1 MKNSFASRL
10 AVAFV
15 VTGVTAGPGVLA
27 ATVEEGLICLEMA
40 NLPCARG
47 VLDDLGPGKSN
58 QDLLAARVAF
68 HEGDF
73 GTSVARYRSLQ
84 SRKPELFGEG
94 GVIAEQFALAE
105 ATFQVHQGLV
115 ESVRGDIT
123 IVHHPGVDRILVEE
137 AVAALQDARRRIVPF
152 LGEDTPVPLRVE
164 IYPDAMGFTT
174 CSSLPLE
181 AVQKTGV
188 VAISKW
194 DRLMIHSPRALG
206 RGYDWKD
213 TLVHEWIHQVI
224 AWNSH
229 NTAPVW
235 LHEGIAKSHDMRWR
249 VDGFDL
255 PVHMQSALSKGLRDD
270 DFVGFEEMRYSFAFL
285 DSADRASLAYAQVS
299 TQIAFLQEQAGK
311 KAAARLLRSMAE
323 GKAVEAAMAEV
334 YGKTFEQFLEDW
346 KRWLSTL
353 TLVQESLATLPTVIS
368 GEEDGFAQDP
378 VLARRK
384 DLARKTRLGDLMRG
398 RGHLEAALATY
409 REAMPDLDPAG
420 PLLVHRTASVL
431 VELGREEEAIGV
443 LRDGLENY
451 PEVAANNR
459 LLGFLL
465 RDQGRN
471 RAAIKRLQA
480 AADLDPFHLEL
491 QQALAEIHEGLGNP
505 EQAAVHRWNIRV
517 LEYRESG

>member
-1 MKNSFASRL
+1 
-10 AVAFV
+10 
-15 VTGVTAGPGVLA
+15 
-27 ATVEEGLICLEMA
+27 VEEGLLCLDMA
-40 NLPCARG
+40 NLPCAKRI
-47 VLDDLGPGKSN
+47 LDDLGPGKPG

-68 HEGDF
+68 HEGNF
-73 GTSVARYRSLQ
+73 GVSVARYRSLQ
-84 SRKPELFGEG
+84 TRKPDLFGKE
-94 GVIAEQFALAE
+94 GVIAGQLALAE
-105 ATFQVHQGLV
+105 ATFQVHQGMV

-137 AVAALQDARRRIVPF
+137 AVAALGEARRRIVPF

-164 IYPDAMGFTT
+164 IYPDAKGFTT
-174 CSSLPLE
+174 CSSLPLK
-181 AVQKTGV
+181 AVQTTGV

-194 DRLMIHSPRALG
+194 DRLMLHSPRALG

-224 AWNSH
+224 AWNSR

-249 VDGFDL
+249 KEGFDL

-299 TQIAFLQEQAGK
+299 TQIAFLQERVGK
-311 KAAARLLRSMAE
+311 NAAAQVLRRLGE
-323 GKAVEAAMAEV
+323 GEPVESAMGNV
-334 YGKTFEQFLEDW
+334 YGKPFEQFLEDW

-353 TLVQESLATLPTVIS
+353 TLVQEPLATLPTVIS

-409 REAMPDLDPAG
+409 REAMPDPDPAG

-431 VELGREEEAIGV
+431 VELGRKDEAIDV
-443 LRDGLENY
+443 LRNGLEHY

-465 RDQGRN
+465 REQGRS

-491 QQALAEIHEGLGNP
+491 QQALAELHEVLGNP

>member
-1 MKNSFASRL
+1 MKNSFASRV
-10 AVAFV
+10 AVAFL
-15 VTGVTAGPGVLA
+15 VTGVAAGSGVHG
-27 ATVEEGLICLEMA
+27 ATMKDGLICLERA
-40 NLPCARG
+40 NLPCAKK
-47 VLDDLGPGKSN
+47 VLDDLGPGKSS

-68 HEGDF
+68 HEGNF
-73 GTSVARYRSLQ
+73 GASVERYRSLQ
-84 SRKPELFGEG
+84 ARKPELFEQG

-137 AVAALQDARRRIVPF
+137 AVAALREARRRIVPF

-181 AVQKTGV
+181 AVQTTGV

-229 NTAPVW
+229 NAAPVW

-249 VDGFDL
+249 KDGFDL
-255 PVHMQSALSKGLRDD
+255 PVHMQSALAKGLRDD

-299 TQIAFLQEQAGK
+299 TQIAFLQESAGK
-311 KAAARLLRSMAE
+311 KAAAGLLRSLADGNE
-323 GKAVEAAMAEV
+323 VEDAVAEV
-334 YGKTFEQFLEDW
+334 YGKAFGQFLEDW
-346 KRWLSTL
+346 KQWLGTL
-353 TLVQESLATLPTVIS
+353 TLVQESLATLPTVLS

-378 VLARRK
+378 VLAKRK

-409 REAMPDLDPAG
+409 REAMPDPDPAG
-420 PLLVHRTASVL
+420 PLLVHRTAAVL
-431 VELGREEEAIGV
+431 VELGREEEAINV
-443 LRDGLENY
+443 LRKGLEHY

-465 RDQGRN
+465 QEQGRN
-471 RAAIKRLQA
+471 RAATKRLQA

-491 QQALAEIHEGLGNP
+491 QQALAELHEVLGNS
-505 EQAAVHRWNIRV
+505 EQAEVHRWNIRV

>member
-1 MKNSFASRL
+1 MKNSFANRV
-10 AVAFV
+10 AVALF
-15 VTGVTAGPGVLA
+15 VTGFAVAPDVHA
-27 ATVEEGLICLEMA
+27 ATVEDGLACLEMA
-40 NLPCARG
+40 NLPCAKR
-47 VLDDLGPGKSN
+47 VLDDLGASKAS

-68 HEGDF
+68 HEGNF
-73 GTSVARYRSLQ
+73 GASLERYRRLQ
-84 SRKPELFGEG
+84 SRSPEMFEAD
-94 GVIAEQFALAE
+94 GVLAQQLSLVE
-105 ATFQVHQGLV
+105 ETFQVHQGLV

-137 AVAALQDARRRIVPF
+137 AVEALRDARRRIVPF

-181 AVQKTGV
+181 AVQTTGV

-194 DRLMIHSPRALG
+194 DRLLIHSPRALG

-235 LHEGIAKSHDMRWR
+235 LHEGIAKSNDMRWR
-249 VDGFDL
+249 EDDFDL
-255 PVHMQSALSKGLRDD
+255 PVHMQSALSKALRDD
-270 DFVGFEEMRYSFAFL
+270 DFVAFEEMRYSFAFL
-285 DSADRASLAYAQVS
+285 ESADRASLAYAQVS
-299 TQIAFLQEQAGK
+299 TQVAFLQERSGGQ
-311 KAAARLLRSMAE
+311 AAARLLSSLAQGIE
-323 GKAVEAAMAEV
+323 VKAALAEV
-334 YGKTFEQFLEDW
+334 YGKAFEQFQVDW
-346 KRWLSTL
+346 KKWLSTL
-353 TLVQESLATLPTVIS
+353 SLTRQSLATLPTVIS

-384 DLARKTRLGDLMRG
+384 DLARRTRLGDLMRA

-409 REAMPDLDPAG
+409 REAMPDPDPAG
-420 PLLVHRTASVL
+420 PLLVNRTASVL
-431 VELGREEEAIGV
+431 VELGQEDEAIRV
-443 LRDGLENY
+443 LREGLENY
-451 PEVAANNR
+451 PEVAVNSR

-465 RDQGRN
+465 LEEGEYK
-471 RAAIKRLQA
+471 RALARLQVA
-480 AADLDPFHLEL
+480 SDLDPFHLEL
-491 QQALAEIHEGLGNP
+491 QQALADLCERLGDSK
-505 EQAAVHRWNIRV
+505 QAEVHLRNIRV